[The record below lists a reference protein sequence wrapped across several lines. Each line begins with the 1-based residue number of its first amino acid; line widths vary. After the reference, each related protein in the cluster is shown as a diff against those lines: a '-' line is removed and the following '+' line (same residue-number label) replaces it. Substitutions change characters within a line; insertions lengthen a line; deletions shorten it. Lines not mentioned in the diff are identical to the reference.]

1 MKTWLAITYKVPAE
15 PSRTRV
21 YLWRK
26 LKELGAVYVQQGAA
40 ILPMTDTL
48 LVQVLALKAEV
59 VSSGGEVLVGRM
71 EFVDGEDD
79 ARVIAA
85 FQRQRDGDYDEIV
98 EQSERLVYELDR
110 ETKKEKFTYA
120 EIEENETELA
130 RIHKWMERITAR
142 DWFAASGHARAQQ
155 AIEDAEKRSTLYT
168 EEVERREGHAVDI
181 DLPHDSRS

>member
-40 ILPMTDTL
+40 VLPMTETL
-48 LVQVLALKAEV
+48 LAQVLALKAEV

-71 EFVDGEDD
+71 EFVDKGDD

-85 FQRQRDGDYDEIV
+85 FQLQRDGDYDEIV
-98 EQSERLVYELDR
+98 EQCERLVYELDR
-110 ETKKEKFTYA
+110 ETEKEKFTYA

-130 RIHKWMERITAR
+130 RIHKWMERIVAR

-155 AIEDAEKRSTLYT
+155 AIEDAEKRSGTYT

-181 DLPHDSRS
+181 DLPHDKRS

>member
-1 MKTWLAITYKVPAE
+1 MKTWLAITYKVPTE

-26 LKELGAVYVQQGAA
+26 LKELGAVHVQQGAA
-40 ILPMTDTL
+40 ILPLSDPL
-48 LVQVLALKAEV
+48 LAQVQALKAEV

-71 EFVDGEDD
+71 EFVDEDDD

-98 EQSERLVYELDR
+98 EQCERLVYELDR
-110 ETKKEKFTYA
+110 ETEKEKFTYA
-120 EIEENETELA
+120 EIEENETELV
-130 RIHKWMERITAR
+130 RIHKWMQRIVAQ
-142 DWFAASGHARAQQ
+142 DWFAASGRARAQQ
-155 AIEDAEKRSTLYT
+155 AIEDAEKRSAAYT

-181 DLPHDSRS
+181 DLLHKRHS

>member
-26 LKELGAVYVQQGAA
+26 LKELGAVYVQQGAG
-40 ILPMTDTL
+40 ILPLSDIL
-48 LVQVLALKAEV
+48 LAQVLALKAEV

-71 EFVDGEDD
+71 EFVDDEDD

-85 FQRQRDGDYDEIV
+85 FQLQRDGDYDEVV
-98 EQSERLVYELDR
+98 EQCERFTYELDR
-110 ETKKEKFTYA
+110 ETGKEKFTYA

-130 RIHKWMERITAR
+130 RIHKWMERIVAR

-155 AIEDAEKRSTLYT
+155 AIENAEKRSTLYT

-181 DLPHDSRS
+181 ELPHNRHS

>member
-40 ILPMTDTL
+40 ILPMTETL
-48 LVQVLALKAEV
+48 LAQVLALKSEV

-85 FQRQRDGDYDEIV
+85 FQLQRNGDYDEIV
-98 EQSERLVYELDR
+98 EQCERLVYELDR
-110 ETKKEKFTYA
+110 ETEKEKFTYA
-120 EIEENETELA
+120 EIEENETELT
-130 RIHKWMERITAR
+130 RIHKWMERIVAR
-142 DWFAASGHARAQQ
+142 DWFAAVGHARAQQ

-168 EEVERREGHAVDI
+168 GEVERREGHAVDI
-181 DLPHDSRS
+181 DLPHDKRS

>member
-1 MKTWLAITYKVPAE
+1 MKIWLAITYKVPAE

-40 ILPMTDTL
+40 ILPMTETL
-48 LVQVLALKAEV
+48 LAQVLALKAEV

-71 EFVDGEDD
+71 EFVDHKDD

-98 EQSERLVYELDR
+98 EQCERLEYELDR
-110 ETKKEKFTYA
+110 ETEKEKFTYA
-120 EIEENETELA
+120 EIEENETELT
-130 RIHKWMERITAR
+130 RIHKWMERVVAR
-142 DWFAASGHARAQQ
+142 DWFGASGHARAQQ
-155 AIEDAEKRSTLYT
+155 AIEDAEKRSGTYT

-181 DLPHDSRS
+181 DLPHNSRS

>member
-1 MKTWLAITYKVPAE
+1 MKTWLAITYKVPTE

-40 ILPMTDTL
+40 ILPLNDSL
-48 LVQVLALKAEV
+48 LAQVQALKAEV

-71 EFVDGEDD
+71 EFVDEDDD

-85 FQRQRDGDYDEIV
+85 FQLQRDGDYDEIV
-98 EQSERLVYELDR
+98 EQCERLTYELDR
-110 ETKKEKFTYA
+110 ETEKEKFTYA

-130 RIHKWMERITAR
+130 RIHKWMERIVAR
-142 DWFAASGHARAQQ
+142 DWFAASGQVRAQR
-155 AIEDAEKRSTLYT
+155 AIDEAEKRSALYT
-168 EEVERREGHAVDI
+168 EEVERRLGHAIDVDP
-181 DLPHDSRS
+181 LQGGRQ

>member
-40 ILPMTDTL
+40 ILPLSDIL
-48 LVQVLALKAEV
+48 LAQVLALKSEV

-71 EFVDGEDD
+71 EFVDDEDG

-85 FQRQRDGDYDEIV
+85 FQLQRDGDYDEVV
-98 EQSERLVYELDR
+98 EQCERLMYELDR
-110 ETKKEKFTYA
+110 ETGKEKFTYA

-130 RIHKWMERITAR
+130 RIHKWMERIVAR

-155 AIEDAEKRSTLYT
+155 AIENAEKRSTLYT

-181 DLPHDSRS
+181 ELPHNRHS